1 MWLLLSQVHLKL
13 FYFINKTICSVNT
26 QFSLTFTILNCLA
39 EIEQALILSN
49 ILNVLLNET

>member
-13 FYFINKTICSVNT
+13 FYFVNKTICSVNT
-26 QFSLTFTILNCLA
+26 QFSLTFTILYCLA